1 MSIGTAPLG
10 ADHGSMTSLVNR
22 GRGAATTSLR
32 TRWHRAFALLT
43 LIVVMSGMASFL
55 GTRLV
60 VDTFS
65 KAATRVEREATAT
78 AKLRADVISHSIA
91 YASQPDSPRVPVLDA
106 AIRADFAAA
115 LGDEESE
122 QAKGLLEA
130 AAGEFQAIVD
140 AGANAPGEAGMSVRA
155 VAVTSRAP
163 TLLSLLDQAGSL
175 SRTAVRADL
184 ADAARLERQA
194 MLVVGFFG
202 LMALALV
209 VVLARR
215 LTTQVLR
222 PVRMLRDSAN
232 HLAAG
237 DLDHRVVIDRADE
250 LGQLAVSFNTMA
262 DAIAGN
268 QRTLSREANY
278 DSLTELAN
286 RAAFNTRLE
295 ATLARPERRSG
306 SQAVLFVDLDDFKDV
321 NDTMGHAG
329 GDELL
334 RVVAVRLSEAVRPG
348 DLVARLGGDEFAL
361 LLDDLLE
368 PGDAFTVAERV
379 LAALAEP
386 VAIGGL
392 SAHVGASI
400 GLAMRQIDSTIDG
413 LMREADVA
421 MYAAKA
427 KGKNRVERYEAT
439 LDDTTAER
447 QSLKSDLNGATERG
461 ELVLDYQP
469 VVDLETGMLVGL
481 EALVRWQHPTLGLLP
496 PLAFIGLAEE
506 TGAIIPIGAWVVETA
521 AHQLQNWQ
529 RRYGLPDLWMSVN
542 VSVCQLNRPN
552 FADDVKHIL
561 TTTGLDPSRL
571 VLEVTESVLA
581 DPKGGAAATLADL
594 RLPGVRV
601 ALDDFGVGYSSI
613 GYLRLLPLDVLKI
626 DRSFVS
632 GSDAGDAGNDAL
644 LEAIVAMGQRLGLD
658 VIPEGI
664 EELDQLSRLKAMGC
678 HVGQGFLLSRPLSPE
693 AVETLLASPLPL
705 RVIGL
710 HSAARTIAAVTD
722 LATHALPT
730 TP

>member
-1 MSIGTAPLG
+1 
-10 ADHGSMTSLVNR
+10 MTSLVNR